1 MKILTV
7 SDEVTQFFFKRGILR
22 EKYRGIDLIL
32 ACGDLP
38 PYYLE
43 YLVNSLNAPLYY
55 VLGNHD
61 EKYCES
67 PGGRDFFSVKGC
79 ENIDQRVIVFK
90 NLLIGGLAGSFRY
103 KKGKFLYTESQM
115 HRKIL
120 RMYPY
125 LLFNKVRY
133 KHYIDIMITHAPPFG
148 INDEKDLAHRGFKE
162 FLTFM
167 KRYNPGYLIHGHTSR
182 QGGEGKKISSYH
194 STSVINTNPYRVLE
208 INDADLRRQ
217 HN

>member
-7 SDEVTQFFFKRGILR
+7 SDEVKKSFFKEDTLK
-22 EKYRGIDLIL
+22 EKCRGIDLIL

-43 YLVNSLNAPLYY
+43 YLVNRLSVPLYY
-55 VLGNHD
+55 VPGNHD
-61 EKYCES
+61 DKYFQPS
-67 PGGRDFFSVKGC
+67 KGRDFFIKGC
-79 ENIDQRVIVFK
+79 ENLDQRVIVFK

-103 KKGKFLYTESQM
+103 KNGKFLYTEEQM

-125 LLFNKVRY
+125 LLFNKIRY

-167 KRYNPGYLIHGHTSR
+167 RRYYPAYLIHGHTSR
-182 QGGEGKKISSYH
+182 RGGEGKKISSYH
-194 STSVINTNPYRVLE
+194 ATCVINTNPYRVLE
-208 INDADLRRQ
+208 IDDADLRRH